1 MFICGSLDGL
11 IEISGRRHNTE
22 DIIATVM
29 AVEPHSFIY
38 KGRYVRE
45 AGVRG
50 SSGRGGDEGR
60 RGREHHTKF
69 RTSLAE
75 WHFQFFSTAIFLSQD
90 CSVLHHCAA

>member
-50 SSGRGGDEGR
+50 SSGR
-60 RGREHHTKF
+60 RGRNTIPNSGHLWWNG
-69 RTSLAE
+69 S
-75 WHFQFFSTAIFLSQD
+75 HFQFFSTAIFLSQD